1 LGAILRIVIERSDA
15 MSAANFLSLPKFL
28 PLPRRSR
35 TAARFAGTADLP
47 GRVAAWLGACLER
60 SRQRRRLA
68 DLDDGLL
75 KDIGLSRADV
85 ARECGRW
92 PWDGAPTARLS
103 GANFGPIRRP
113 SERWSRGDCRA

>member
-1 LGAILRIVIERSDA
+1 
-15 MSAANFLSLPKFL
+15 MSAASFLSLPKFL
-28 PLPRRSR
+28 PFSQRSHA
-35 TAARFAGTADLP
+35 AARFAGTADLP

-60 SRQRRRLA
+60 ARQRRQLA

-92 PWDGAPTARLS
+92 PWDGLPTPTLGGS
-103 GANFGPIRRP
+103 SFDLIRRP
-113 SERWSRGDCRA
+113 SER